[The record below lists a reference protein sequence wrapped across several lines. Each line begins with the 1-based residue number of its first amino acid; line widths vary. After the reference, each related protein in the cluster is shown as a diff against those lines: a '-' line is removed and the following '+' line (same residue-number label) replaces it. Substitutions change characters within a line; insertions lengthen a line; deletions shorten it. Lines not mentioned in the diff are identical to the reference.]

1 MRLVGLG
8 PGRDGGSGRQEGQ
21 EGASEQ
27 HGGDGVS
34 VEGAR
39 PSALDPRGGGRAR
52 LSKSRGRGHSPSLP
66 SVDRRGT
73 PKSAREPRSAQT
85 QPIFP
90 QRRSKGPADDLP
102 SDDVPPTA
110 STGVPTLSPGCRL
123 IARRGQS
130 SGSRRPR
137 RAADARR
144 PATLIV
150 GALVARWS
158 CRQLPPPPPRR
169 SKQATPFLQQP
180 SPLSR
185 TTMDEQHDYDKK
197 DDWAVKTEPLGEP
210 SGRAD
215 KALELLQQGAASY
228 QADPIVLKKLVRK
241 IDWML
246 MPIMIT
252 ASFLQCASGLL
263 VSPARAL
270 LSSRADRLR
279 LNRLASCLACPPA
292 PPPCLPLPPPPSIDQ
307 SLTRRRSATPTSCV
321 LPHFGSAWEL
331 DLTLALPRLRCRTQ
345 FGIQADTG
353 MKGNEFAWLGSAF
366 YVRPSCSLTCSQPL
380 LMPPS
385 LPVDRLPRLAA
396 RSGVPPPAHPD
407 QDPPDDD
414 GRPLGRAS
422 SLCSRPSLTC
432 VIH

>member
-158 CRQLPPPPPRR
+158 CRQLPPPPA
-169 SKQATPFLQQP
+169 STQQTGHP
-180 SPLSR
+180 
-185 TTMDEQHDYDKK
+185 
-197 DDWAVKTEPLGEP
+197 V
-210 SGRAD
+210 
-215 KALELLQQGAASY
+215 
-228 QADPIVLKKLVRK
+228 
-241 IDWML
+241 
-246 MPIMIT
+246 
-252 ASFLQCASGLL
+252 
-263 VSPARAL
+263 
-270 LSSRADRLR
+270 
-279 LNRLASCLACPPA
+279 PPA
-292 PPPCLPLPPPPSIDQ
+292 
-307 SLTRRRSATPTSCV
+307 
-321 LPHFGSAWEL
+321 
-331 DLTLALPRLRCRTQ
+331 TL
-345 FGIQADTG
+345 
-353 MKGNEFAWLGSAF
+353 
-366 YVRPSCSLTCSQPL
+366 
-380 LMPPS
+380 PS
-385 LPVDRLPRLAA
+385 LPNHDGRAARLRQEGRLGGQDGAARRAVRPGRQGARAAPAGRSLLPGRPNRPQEARAQDRLDADADHDHGVVLAVCVRLA
-396 RSGVPPPAHPD
+396 GLPC
-407 QDPPDDD
+407 Q
-414 GRPLGRAS
+414 
-422 SLCSRPSLTC
+422 SLVEL
-432 VIH
+432 